1 MKLGKRCLAIIW
13 VEDAPHNFAARIYS
27 WLLSLNRWV
36 LTLLANVGQEINP
49 NKHDIKKNLSSE
61 LHSNG
66 ANAAR
71 HINKGI
77 GGTVLIAS
85 VNIWSKL
92 SIQPP

>member
-1 MKLGKRCLAIIW
+1 MKLGNKCLAIIC
-13 VEDAPHNFAARIYS
+13 VEDAPHNFAAKIYS
-27 WLLSLNRWV
+27 WLLSLSKWV

-49 NKHDIKKNLSSE
+49 NKQDMKKNRSSE